1 MAGRKASV
9 RYYPSRGAYFTTY
22 RGKTHRL
29 AEGPDD
35 APAGPTFLA
44 ALDKFKQLMQA
55 AEAGTA
61 KDANTVRTV
70 VGRYLEWLASR
81 RKPRTLALRKLYLG
95 GFCGFTDEGS
105 PPFGDLRVGEL
116 GPHHVERYCDFMRK
130 PRWNAHQKKH
140 TRWTQGMVR
149 SFIDALH
156 ATLNWAAGPRQRLIS
171 ANPVKG
177 VERPPARSRGAESL
191 VSPETHRRALEAA
204 DPGFRQLLVVCENT
218 GCRPGELFIA
228 EARHFEPQ
236 MGALVFRGQAHLAEG
251 EESHKTSG
259 KDRDRVIVL
268 TGEALGLV
276 KRLAAE
282 RPEGRLFVTAKARG
296 CKGGQAWT
304 TDRSYRRMRRLRKKA
319 ALPKT
324 FTLYSYR
331 HQYAT
336 AWLKAGGSIDDLA
349 ALLGNTPQ
357 VIRRHYSHLCDDR
370 TRLRNLAEAFRAKAA
385 LAAEAAAPASTAL
398 PV

>member
-35 APAGPTFLA
+35 APAGRTFLA
-44 ALDKFKQLMQA
+44 ALERFRQVMRA

-61 KDANTVRTV
+61 KDENTVRTV
-70 VGRYLEWLASR
+70 VDRYIEWLSSR
-81 RKPRTLALRKLYLG
+81 RKPRTLKMRKIHLY
-95 GFCGFTDEGS
+95 GFCNFTDVGS
-105 PPFGDLRVGEL
+105 PPFGDLRMSEL
-116 GPHHVERYCDFMRK
+116 SPHHVERYCDHMRK
-130 PRWNAHQKKH
+130 PRWNAHQKKA
-140 TRWTQGMVR
+140 TRWTNGMVR
-149 SFIDALH
+149 GFIDGMH
-156 ATLNWAAGPRQRLIS
+156 AAFNWACGPKQRLIT

-191 VSPETHRRALEAA
+191 VTPETHRKALAVA
-204 DPGFRQLLVVCENT
+204 DPGFRQLLVVCQNT

-236 MGALVFRGQAHLAEG
+236 LGALVFRGQAHLAAG

-259 KDRDRVIVL
+259 KDKDRVIVL
-268 TGEALGLV
+268 TGEGLELV
-276 KRLAAE
+276 KMLVAQY
-282 RPEGRLFVTAKARG
+282 PEGKLFRTAKWQG
-296 CKGGQAWT
+296 CKGGQPWT
-304 TDRSYRRMRRLRKKA
+304 TDRTYLRMRRVRRQA
-319 ALPKT
+319 ELPKT

-357 VIRRHYSHLCDDR
+357 VIRKHYSHLCDDR
-370 TRLRNLAEAFRAKAA
+370 TRLRQLAEAFQLYFARKG
-385 LAAEAAAPASTAL
+385 EGST
-398 PV
+398 P